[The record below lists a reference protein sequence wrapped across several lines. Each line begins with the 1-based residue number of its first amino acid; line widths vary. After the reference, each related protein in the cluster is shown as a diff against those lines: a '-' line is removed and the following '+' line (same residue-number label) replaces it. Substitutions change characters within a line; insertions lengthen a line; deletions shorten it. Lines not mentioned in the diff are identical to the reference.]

1 MGLNFNVVRALKYGF
16 NKTRE
21 SGYMQHILLW
31 HSAETQTTL
40 TFSYILA

>member
-1 MGLNFNVVRALKYGF
+1 MGLNFNVVRAFKYGF
-16 NKTRE
+16 TRE

-31 HSAETQTTL
+31 RSAETQTTF